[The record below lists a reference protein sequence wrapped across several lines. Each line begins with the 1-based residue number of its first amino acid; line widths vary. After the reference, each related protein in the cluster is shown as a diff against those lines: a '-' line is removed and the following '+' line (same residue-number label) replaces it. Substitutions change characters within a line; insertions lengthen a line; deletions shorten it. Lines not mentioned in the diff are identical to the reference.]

1 MAQLLTVNKKT
12 RKSTSTNKLKERE
25 QKKLNKKEEKLKIND
40 KKNNY

>member
-12 RKSTSTNKLKERE
+12 RKITSTNKLKERE